1 MFYDFLCSHNYP
13 DNDSA
18 GAGAISSDPTN
29 TTKHK
34 RENRGKRVPTK
45 ITIENYQNKSNDG
58 IVKDYE
64 GILPTSSR
72 EQTPLED
79 QKMEFMEEVNFFSGN
94 PFVEVTKG
102 IIHLYKNNERTEI
115 MEGLSRT
122 LCLLAVPAT
131 LSCHDIINFVAPC
144 HSVLQCIRIIRD
156 GSPNQFMV
164 LLE

>member
-1 MFYDFLCSHNYP
+1 M
-13 DNDSA
+13 ND
-18 GAGAISSDPTN
+18 D
-29 TTKHK
+29 
-34 RENRGKRVPTK
+34 
-45 ITIENYQNKSNDG
+45 

-102 IIHLYKNNERTEI
+102 IIHLYKNNDRTEI
-115 MEGLSRT
+115 MEGLSKT

-144 HSVLQCIRIIRD
+144 HSVLQYIRIIRD
-156 GSPNQFMV
+156 GSPNQYMV
-164 LLE
+164 LLEYVLFIVTRDILSI

>member
-1 MFYDFLCSHNYP
+1 M
-13 DNDSA
+13 
-18 GAGAISSDPTN
+18 
-29 TTKHK
+29 
-34 RENRGKRVPTK
+34 
-45 ITIENYQNKSNDG
+45 
-58 IVKDYE
+58 
-64 GILPTSSR
+64 PTSSR

-115 MEGLSRT
+115 MEGLSKT

-144 HSVLQCIRIIRD
+144 HSVLQYIRIIRD